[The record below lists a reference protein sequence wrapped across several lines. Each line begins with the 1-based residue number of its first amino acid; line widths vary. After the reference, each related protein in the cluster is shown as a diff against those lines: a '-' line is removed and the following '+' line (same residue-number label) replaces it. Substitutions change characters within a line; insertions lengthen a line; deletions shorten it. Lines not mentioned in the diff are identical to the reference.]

1 MQKSIDKEKKMK
13 TLTYGTPEYNRIKAE
28 ILRLFGTDM
37 SKFDVKVAI
46 RSRIDYLKNF
56 LRTTG
61 LKGYVLGISGGV
73 DSTTAGRLAQ
83 LACEELRAEGYDA
96 KFVAMRL
103 PAGVQ
108 LDEADAQAALH
119 FIKPDVTLTVNIGEA
134 ANALSKECVLAL
146 QSEELKLTPE
156 QFDFHKGNGKAR
168 IRMSS
173 QFFVAA
179 AYGCAVIGTDHN
191 SECVTGFY
199 TKFGDG
205 AADLTVLNGLIKTQV
220 RLVAKEL
227 GAPEKLWAKPP
238 TADLEEL
245 NPGKLDDVGFGFP
258 YESLDAFLMGK
269 EVPAEIE
276 QKIIRQYVITQ
287 HKRDPIV
294 AFPS

>member
-1 MQKSIDKEKKMK
+1 MK
-13 TLTYGTPEYNRIKAE
+13 ALVYGTPEYNAIKAE
-28 ILRLFGTDM
+28 ILKLFGTDM
-37 SKFDVKVAI
+37 SKFNAQKAI
-46 RSRIDYLKNF
+46 RDRIDYLKNF

-108 LDEADAQAALH
+108 LDEADAQEALK
-119 FIKPDVTLTVNIGEA
+119 FINPDIIQTVNVGPA
-134 ANALSKECVLAL
+134 ATALATECVNALEASGFN
-146 QSEELKLTPE
+146 LTPE
-156 QFDFHKGNGKAR
+156 QRDFHKGNGKAR
-168 IRMSS
+168 IRMSA

-179 AYGCAVIGTDHN
+179 ALRMSVLSTDHG
-191 SECVTGFY
+191 SECVMGFY

-220 RLVAKEL
+220 RLVAKDL
-227 GAPEKLWAKPP
+227 GAPERLWSKEA
-238 TADLEEL
+238 TADLEDL
-245 NPGKLDDVGFGFP
+245 SPQKLDQTAFGFP
-258 YESLDAFLMGK
+258 YDDLDAFLMGK
-269 EVPAEIE
+269 EIPQAHEEKLIH
-276 QKIIRQYVITQ
+276 QYVITQ

-294 AFPS
+294 AFPG

>member
-1 MQKSIDKEKKMK
+1 MK
-13 TLTYGTPEYNRIKAE
+13 ALVYGTPEYNAIKAE
-28 ILRLFGTDM
+28 ILKLFGTDM
-37 SKFDVKVAI
+37 SKFNAQKAI
-46 RSRIDYLKNF
+46 RDRIDYLKNF

-108 LDEADAQAALH
+108 LDEADAQEALK
-119 FIKPDVTLTVNIGEA
+119 FINPDIIQTVNVGPA
-134 ANALSKECVLAL
+134 ATALAMECVNALEATGFN
-146 QSEELKLTPE
+146 LTPE
-156 QFDFHKGNGKAR
+156 QRDFHKGNGKAR
-168 IRMSS
+168 IRMSA

-179 AYGCAVIGTDHN
+179 ALRMAVLSTDHG
-191 SECVTGFY
+191 SEAATGFF

-227 GAPEKLWAKPP
+227 GAPERLWAKLP

-258 YESLDAFLMGK
+258 YESLDAFLMHK
-269 EVPAEIE
+269 EIAPEVEA
-276 QKIIRQYVITQ
+276 KIIHQYVITQ

>member
-1 MQKSIDKEKKMK
+1 MK
-13 TLTYGTPEYNRIKAE
+13 ALTYGSPEYNAIKAE

-61 LKGYVLGISGGV
+61 LKGFVLGISGGV

-83 LACEELRAEGYDA
+83 LACEELCAEGYDA
-96 KFVAMRL
+96 KFIAMRL

-108 LDEADAQAALH
+108 LDESDAQSALK
-119 FIKPDVTLTVNIGEA
+119 FIKPDVVLTVNIGEA
-134 ANALSKECVLAL
+134 ANVLNKECVLAV
-146 QSEELKLTPE
+146 QCEDINLTPE
-156 QFDFHKGNGKAR
+156 QADFNKGNIKAR
-168 IRMSS
+168 LRMVA
-173 QFFVAA
+173 QYHAA
-179 AYGCAVIGTDHN
+179 AVYQSAVISTDHS

-227 GAPEKLWAKPP
+227 GAPEKLWAKLP

-258 YESLDAFLMGK
+258 YDALDRFLMGN
-269 EVPAEIE
+269 EVSKEIE

-294 AFPS
+294 PFPG

>member
-1 MQKSIDKEKKMK
+1 MKELIYGSQEYIAKK
-13 TLTYGTPEYNRIKAE
+13 EE

-37 SKFDVKVAI
+37 SKFDVKKAI
-46 RSRIDYLKNF
+46 RNRIDYLKNF

-61 LKGYVLGISGGV
+61 LKGFVLGISGGV

-83 LACEELRAEGYDA
+83 LACEELRAEGYFA
-96 KFVAMRL
+96 QFVGMRL

-108 LDEADAQAALH
+108 RDEEDAQEAMK
-119 FIKPDVTLTVNIGEA
+119 FINCDIPLTVNIGEA
-134 ANALSKECVLAL
+134 ANAMYLECKKALEGAGKE
-146 QSEELKLTPE
+146 LTPE

-173 QFFVAA
+173 QFFIAA
-179 AYGCAVIGTDHN
+179 AYGMAVISSDHL
-191 SECVTGFY
+191 SECVTGFF

-205 AADLTVLNGLIKTQV
+205 AGDLTVLDGMIKTQV

-227 GAPEKLWAKPP
+227 GAPKFLYEKLP

-258 YESLDAFLMGK
+258 YETLEDFLMYK
-269 EVPAEIE
+269 EIDKHIE
-276 QKIIRQYVITQ
+276 QKIVRQYMITQ

-294 AFPS
+294 SFEASTK